1 MKIMGIDNE
10 LHPGIT
16 MHKILVKA
24 GFPGVLFTIGIM
36 AVYLMGIPDLIYFL
50 VLAVVLGIGV
60 AVLLRFVPREAGSI
74 MFVFTAVM
82 LVYLVAIPSEEEG
95 RQEQAI
101 NLYVPVP
108 PAPTPEYIV
117 SPFRCDCQ
125 EPKPKQPCDSTTRRH
140 REVKKKL
147 RPQYALRDMFHF

>member
-16 MHKILVKA
+16 MHKIPVKA

-108 PAPTPEYIV
+108 IAPPPEY
-117 SPFRCDCQ
+117 SELTFRCDCQ

-140 REVKKKL
+140 REVKKKPQ
-147 RPQYALRDMFHF
+147 PQYALRDMFHF

>member
-1 MKIMGIDNE
+1 MKTMGIYNE

-16 MHKILVKA
+16 MHKIPVKA
-24 GFPGVLFTIGIM
+24 GFPGVLFTIGMM

-50 VLAVVLGIGV
+50 VLAVVVGIGV

-82 LVYLVAIPSEEEG
+82 LVYLIAIPSEEEG

-101 NLYVPVP
+101 NLY
-108 PAPTPEYIV
+108 
-117 SPFRCDCQ
+117 
-125 EPKPKQPCDSTTRRH
+125 
-140 REVKKKL
+140 
-147 RPQYALRDMFHF
+147 